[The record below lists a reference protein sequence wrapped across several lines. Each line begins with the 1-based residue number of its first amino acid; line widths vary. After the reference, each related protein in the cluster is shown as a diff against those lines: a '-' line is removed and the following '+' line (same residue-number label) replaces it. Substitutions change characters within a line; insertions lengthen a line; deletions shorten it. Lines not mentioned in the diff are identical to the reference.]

1 MPGNVAYGFP
11 VVEVS
16 STAVANIAIKQRHV
30 DKIIF
35 LMGGKISSI
44 IYRMQMYIF
53 LINNKKNSDL
63 LPCHA

>member
-35 LMGGKISSI
+35 LMG
-44 IYRMQMYIF
+44 R
-53 LINNKKNSDL
+53 
-63 LPCHA
+63 